1 MDDGECVTEVHMVK
15 GTNRK
20 KADFLL
26 FIHIVLAI
34 WAVLFCLY
42 MCVVD
47 TAWLIGFPGRDL
59 LLKILATFNFFG
71 VFVNIP
77 LSVVTLVLKA
87 KGRISKRFGTPVVLL
102 AVFNMAIGIA
112 VWVFVVMLSIF
123 FTGNASPYNT

>member
-1 MDDGECVTEVHMVK
+1 MK

-47 TAWLIGFPGRDL
+47 TAWMIDFPGRDL
-59 LLKILATFNFFG
+59 LLSILATVNFFG
-71 VFVNIP
+71 EFVNIP

-102 AVFNMAIGIA
+102 SVFNMAIGIA